1 MQSSKLGFSYYM
13 PDGAMRDAVD
23 YGETRKKKFIFVE
36 YPGGERKYYVNSA
49 ENRRKM
55 MKHMTAHLY
64 DSL

>member
-23 YGETRKKKFIFVE
+23 YGETKKRKFIFVQH
-36 YPGGERKYYVNSA
+36 PNGTRDYYVNST

-64 DSL
+64 DGL